1 MDHANHYPYPTIQYH
16 SRNEYLSIGGGVT
29 RGPDKQEKI
38 DDRTNFIL
46 LINNNNILLLLFF
59 VYTGGPIR

>member
-1 MDHANHYPYPTIQYH
+1 VDHANHYPYPTIQYH

-38 DDRTNFIL
+38 DDQTIYFIDK
-46 LINNNNILLLLFF
+46 
-59 VYTGGPIR
+59 